1 MMDLHGQQVDKGI
14 QLAIDHLNRVK
25 EQLSAH
31 KIKPNWKA
39 DQHVFKIICGAGTHS
54 RSGIGMMKLKMKE
67 QLDKMHFDF
76 YDNMNHGVFLIRFT
90 VKPSE

>member
-1 MMDLHGQQVDKGI
+1 
-14 QLAIDHLNRVK
+14 
-25 EQLSAH
+25 
-31 KIKPNWKA
+31 
-39 DQHVFKIICGAGTHS
+39 
-54 RSGIGMMKLKMKE
+54 MKLKMKE